1 MGVTAVQ
8 GRPPVPAAGEGHGGG
23 YEQAADDSGIREV
36 VTSGV
41 RMMALLPG
49 FVTTG
54 FFDRNQLATPNLP
67 SGAWLS
73 PGRVVATALRDLA
86 RGRYV
91 SIPSRRYTCAS
102 WALRHLPHPLIRPFT
117 WDFTNPGTLWRA
129 PATTNTAREPITHPD
144 APDDGAA
151 RSAGEPMSAQARRP
165 HRLPIAALER
175 VLGGPREVGSERPS

>member
-41 RMMALLPG
+41 RMMTLLPG
-49 FVTTG
+49 SVTTG

-67 SGAWLS
+67 SWAWLS
-73 PGRVVATALRDLA
+73 PGHVVATALRDLA

-91 SIPSRRYTCAS
+91 SIPNRRYTCAS
-102 WALRHLPHPLIRPFT
+102 WALRHLPHPLIRPFA
-117 WDFTNPGTLWRA
+117 WDFTNPSTLWRA
-129 PATTNTAREPITHPD
+129 PRHHPPGARTHHQP
-144 APDDGAA
+144 
-151 RSAGEPMSAQARRP
+151 
-165 HRLPIAALER
+165 
-175 VLGGPREVGSERPS
+175 